1 MSDALNL
8 RIPGPTPVPP
18 DILEAVAHPM
28 VNHRG
33 REFAALISRVAE
45 RLKDWFQTSNDVLI
59 LSASGTGGLESAVVS
74 TLSPGDKVL
83 SVSIGAFGER
93 FAAIADTYGAEVI
106 PLQYESGQAARAD
119 DVRQALA
126 EHSDV
131 KAVLVTHNETSTGV
145 TNPLEEIARAVRE
158 ASTSPSPAAQEA
170 GTSPSPAARERV
182 GPQVR
187 GEGPLILVDAVS
199 SLGAIPFEADGWG
212 LDVVV
217 TGSQK
222 GWMVPPG
229 LAFVSMSERAWR
241 AYENAKMP
249 RFYFDLGRHRDALPK
264 GQTPWTPAM
273 SIFFGL
279 DVALER
285 MAEEGAERIFTR
297 HASMGRM
304 VREGVKAFG
313 LELLCQDERYASDT
327 VTAIKCPEGVEVSAL
342 RNTME
347 DEYNVVIAGGQGKLQ
362 GKIFRIGHLGLVEEE
377 DIRETLAA
385 LEQTL
390 AKLGFAVRAAR

>member
-1 MSDALNL
+1 MTQTPNL
-8 RIPGPTPVPP
+8 RIPGPTPVPA
-18 DILEAVAHPM
+18 DILQAVAHPM

-45 RLKDWFQTSNDVLI
+45 RLKDFYLTSNDVLI
-59 LSASGTGGLESAVVS
+59 LSASGTGGLEAAVVN

-83 SVSIGAFGER
+83 SVSIGSFGER

-106 PLQYESGQAARAD
+106 PLQYEWGQAARAD

-126 EHSDV
+126 EQPDV
-131 KAVLVTHNETSTGV
+131 TAVLVTHNETSTGV
-145 TNPLEEIARAVRE
+145 TNPLEEIARVVRD
-158 ASTSPSPAAQEA
+158 ADPSTGS
-170 GTSPSPAARERV
+170 GRT
-182 GPQVR
+182 
-187 GEGPLILVDAVS
+187 LLVDAVS
-199 SLGAIPFEADGWG
+199 SLGAIPLETDGWG

-241 AYENAKMP
+241 AYDNAKMP
-249 RFYFDLGRHRDALPK
+249 RFYLDLGRHRDLLPK
-264 GQTPWTPAM
+264 GQTPWTPTM

-285 MAEEGAERIFTR
+285 MVEEGMERIFAR
-297 HASMGRM
+297 HASIGRM
-304 VREGVKAFG
+304 VRRGVKEMG
-313 LELLCQDERYASDT
+313 LELLCQDERFASDT

-342 RNTME
+342 RTLLE
-347 DEYNVVIAGGQGKLQ
+347 DDYGVVLAGGQGKLQ
-362 GKIFRIGHLGLVEEE
+362 GKIFRIGHLGLVEED
-377 DIRETLAA
+377 DITQTLRS
-385 LEQTL
+385 LEQAL
-390 AKLGFAVRAAR
+390 PKLGYKLPAVR

>member
-1 MSDALNL
+1 MSDTPNL

-74 TLSPGDKVL
+74 TLSPRDRVL

-106 PLQYESGQAARAD
+106 PLQYEWGQAARAE

-126 EHSDV
+126 EHPDV

-145 TNPLEEIARAVRE
+145 TNPLEEIARAIRSQESGVRSQAPSR
-158 ASTSPSPAAQEA
+158 ASGRTD
-170 GTSPSPAARERV
+170 
-182 GPQVR
+182 
-187 GEGPLILVDAVS
+187 GPLVLVDAVS

-249 RFYFDLGRHRDALPK
+249 RFYLDLGRHRDALPK

>member
-1 MSDALNL
+1 MTRTPNL

-33 REFAALISRVAE
+33 PEFAALISRVAE
-45 RLKDWFQTSNDVLI
+45 RLKDFFETSNDVLI
-59 LSASGTGGLESAVVS
+59 LSTSGTGGLESAVVN

-93 FAAIADTYGAEVI
+93 FAAIADAHGAEVV
-106 PLQYESGQAARAD
+106 PLQYEWGQAARAE
-119 DVRQALA
+119 DVRQALQ
-126 EHSDV
+126 EHPGV

-145 TNPLEEIARAVRE
+145 TNPLEEIAE
-158 ASTSPSPAAQEA
+158 ALRSQE
-170 GTSPSPAARERV
+170 P
-182 GPQVR
+182 GPGSQ
-187 GEGPLILVDAVS
+187 ELGPLVLVDAVS
-199 SLGAIPFEADGWG
+199 SLGAIPFETDGWG

-241 AYENAKMP
+241 AYEQARMP
-249 RFYFDLGRHRDALPK
+249 RFYFDLGRHRDSLPK

-285 MAEEGAERIFTR
+285 MAEEGTERIFSR
-297 HASMGRM
+297 HASIARM
-304 VREGVKAFG
+304 VRSGVKEMG
-313 LELLCQDERYASDT
+313 LELLCEDERFASDT
-327 VTAIKCPEGVEVSAL
+327 VTAIKVPEGVDVSAL
-342 RNTME
+342 RTLME
-347 DEYNVVIAGGQGKLQ
+347 DEHDVVLAGGQGKLQ

-377 DIRETLAA
+377 DIRDA
-385 LEQTL
+385 LQSLEEAL
-390 AKLGFAVRAAR
+390 PKLGYTPVGARS

>member
-8 RIPGPTPVPP
+8 RIPGPTPVPA

-59 LSASGTGGLESAVVS
+59 LSASGTGGLESAVVG
-74 TLSPGDKVL
+74 TLAPGDKVL

-93 FAAIADTYGAEVI
+93 FAAIDDTYGAEVI
-106 PLQYESGQAARAD
+106 PLEYEWGQAARAEE
-119 DVRQALA
+119 VRQALA
-126 EHSDV
+126 EHPDV

-158 ASTSPSPAAQEA
+158 ASTSPSPAARET

-187 GEGPLILVDAVS
+187 GEGTLILVDAVS

-241 AYENAKMP
+241 AYGNAKMP
-249 RFYFDLGRHRDALPK
+249 RFYLDLGRHRDALPK

-279 DVALER
+279 DAALER

-304 VREGVKAFG
+304 VREGVKALG
-313 LELLCQDERYASDT
+313 LELLCQEERYASDT
-327 VTAIKCPEGVEVSAL
+327 VTAIKCPEGIEVSAL
-342 RNTME
+342 RNALE
-347 DEYNVVIAGGQGKLQ
+347 DDYNVVLAGGQGKLQ

-377 DIRETLAA
+377 DIRETLQA

-390 AKLGFAVRAAR
+390 AKLGFKAAAVP

>member
-8 RIPGPTPVPP
+8 RIPGPTPVPS

-74 TLSPGDKVL
+74 TLSPRDRVL

-106 PLQYESGQAARAD
+106 PLQYEWGQAARAE

-126 EHSDV
+126 EHPDV

-145 TNPLEEIARAVRE
+145 TNPLEEIARAIRSQESGVRSQAPSR
-158 ASTSPSPAAQEA
+158 ASGRTD
-170 GTSPSPAARERV
+170 
-182 GPQVR
+182 
-187 GEGPLILVDAVS
+187 GPLVLVDAVS

-249 RFYFDLGRHRDALPK
+249 RFYLDLGRHRDALPK

>member
-1 MSDALNL
+1 MSDAPNL

-74 TLSPGDKVL
+74 TLSPRDRVL

-93 FAAIADTYGAEVI
+93 FAAIADEFGAEVI
-106 PLQYESGQAARAD
+106 PLQYEWGQAARAD
-119 DVRQALA
+119 DVRQALD
-126 EHSDV
+126 EHPDV

-145 TNPLEEIARAVRE
+145 TNPLEEIARAIRSQESGVRSQAPSR
-158 ASTSPSPAAQEA
+158 ASGRTD
-170 GTSPSPAARERV
+170 
-182 GPQVR
+182 
-187 GEGPLILVDAVS
+187 GPLVLVDAVS

-249 RFYFDLGRHRDALPK
+249 RFYLDLGRHRDALPK

>member
-18 DILEAVAHPM
+18 DILAAVAHPM

-45 RLKDWFQTSNDVLI
+45 RLKDWFQTSNDVLF
-59 LSASGTGGLESAVVS
+59 LSASAPGGLESAVVR
-74 TLSPGDKVL
+74 TLSPADQQL

-93 FAAIADTYGAEVI
+93 FAAIAGTNGAEVI
-106 PLQYESGQAARAD
+106 PLQYEWGQAARAE

-126 EHSDV
+126 EHPDV
-131 KAVLVTHNETSTGV
+131 TAVVVTHNETSTGV

-158 ASTSPSPAAQEA
+158 AR
-170 GTSPSPAARERV
+170 TSPSPAARERV

-187 GEGPLILVDAVS
+187 GEGILILVDAVS
-199 SLGAIPFEADGWG
+199 SLGAIPVEADGWG

-249 RFYFDLGRHRDALPK
+249 RFYLDLGRHREALAK

-297 HASMGRM
+297 HASMGWM
-304 VREGVKAFG
+304 VREGVKVLG

>member
-1 MSDALNL
+1 MTRTPNL

-33 REFAALISRVAE
+33 PEFAALISRVAE
-45 RLKDWFQTSNDVLI
+45 RLKDFFETSNDVLI
-59 LSASGTGGLESAVVS
+59 LSTSGTGGLEAAVVN

-106 PLQYESGQAARAD
+106 PLAYEWGQAARAE
-119 DVRQALA
+119 DVRRALE
-126 EHSDV
+126 EHPDV

-145 TNPLEEIARAVRE
+145 TNPLEEIAAAIRDVD
-158 ASTSPSPAAQEA
+158 ASRRDAPT
-170 GTSPSPAARERV
+170 
-182 GPQVR
+182 
-187 GEGPLILVDAVS
+187 GPLILVDAVS
-199 SLGAIPFEADGWG
+199 SLGAIPFEMDGWG

-229 LAFVSMSERAWR
+229 LAFVAMSDRAWR
-241 AYENAKMP
+241 AYEQAKMP
-249 RFYFDLGRHRDALPK
+249 RFYFDLGRHRDSMAK

-285 MAEEGAERIFTR
+285 MAEEGTERIFSR
-297 HASMGRM
+297 HRSIARM
-304 VREGVKAFG
+304 VRSGVKEMG
-313 LELLCQDERYASDT
+313 LELLCEDERFASDT
-327 VTAIKCPEGVEVSAL
+327 VTAIKAPEGVDVSKL
-342 RNTME
+342 RTMME
-347 DEYNVVIAGGQGKLQ
+347 DEHDVILAGGQGKLQ

-377 DIRETLAA
+377 DIRDTLDSLEEA
-385 LEQTL
+385 LP
-390 AKLGFAVRAAR
+390 KLGYKPAAVR

>member
-1 MSDALNL
+1 MTRTPNL

-33 REFAALISRVAE
+33 RDFAALISRVAE
-45 RLKDWFQTSNDVLI
+45 RLKDFFETSNDVLI
-59 LSASGTGGLESAVVS
+59 LSTSGTGGLESAVVN

-83 SVSIGAFGER
+83 SVSIGSFGER

-106 PLQYESGQAARAD
+106 PLQYEWGQAARPE
-119 DVRQALA
+119 DVRRALE
-126 EHSDV
+126 EHPDV

-145 TNPLEEIARAVRE
+145 TNPLEEIASALRE
-158 ASTSPSPAAQEA
+158 PQ
-170 GTSPSPAARERV
+170 GERKD
-182 GPQVR
+182 
-187 GEGPLILVDAVS
+187 GPLILVDAVS
-199 SLGAIPFEADGWG
+199 SLGAIPFETDGWG

-241 AYENAKMP
+241 AYERAKMP
-249 RFYFDLGRHRDALPK
+249 RFYFDLGRHRDSLPK
-264 GQTPWTPAM
+264 GQTPWTPTM

-285 MAEEGAERIFTR
+285 MVEEGMERIFAR
-297 HASMGRM
+297 HASIARM
-304 VREGVKAFG
+304 VRRGVKEMG
-313 LELLCQDERYASDT
+313 LELLCEDERFASDT
-327 VTAIKCPEGVEVSAL
+327 VTAVKAPEGVEVSAL
-342 RNTME
+342 RTLME
-347 DEYNVVIAGGQGKLQ
+347 DEHGVVLAGGQGKLQ

-377 DIRETLAA
+377 DIRDTLQSLEEA
-385 LEQTL
+385 LP
-390 AKLGFAVRAAR
+390 KLGYKLPAVR

>member
-1 MSDALNL
+1 MSDAPNL

-74 TLSPGDKVL
+74 TLSPRDRVL

-106 PLQYESGQAARAD
+106 PLQYEWGQAARAE

-126 EHSDV
+126 EHPDV

-145 TNPLEEIARAVRE
+145 TNPLEEIARAIRSQESGVRSQGPSR
-158 ASTSPSPAAQEA
+158 ASGRTD
-170 GTSPSPAARERV
+170 
-182 GPQVR
+182 
-187 GEGPLILVDAVS
+187 GPLVLVDAVS